1 VPWVAFTEL
10 VHLLAVFAQHLAL
23 LVLTEPFEAAVAGMG
38 LCAVLPS
45 GEGCTAVFVLDLS
58 CPSKELN
65 QLGKHISIV
74 VGEEHQQGREKSYNS
89 CK

>member
-1 VPWVAFTEL
+1 
-10 VHLLAVFAQHLAL
+10 
-23 LVLTEPFEAAVAGMG
+23 MG